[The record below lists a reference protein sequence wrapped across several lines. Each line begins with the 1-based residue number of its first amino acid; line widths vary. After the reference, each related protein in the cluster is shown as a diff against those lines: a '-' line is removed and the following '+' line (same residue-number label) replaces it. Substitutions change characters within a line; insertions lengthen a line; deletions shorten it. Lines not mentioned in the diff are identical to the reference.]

1 MKNRQMVV
9 ADDGL
14 WHDYIKVHPDAR
26 SYKTKAVLNFND
38 LCVIY
43 GYTSADGRYSR
54 SSHDFDFDDEVQGV
68 NMGDPTS
75 SCHQIVSVQGQSGQQ
90 LWTNILLSLC
100 WTK

>member
-1 MKNRQMVV
+1 MQ
-9 ADDGL
+9 
-14 WHDYIKVHPDAR
+14 VHPDAR

-68 NMGDPTS
+68 NMGVYLCFAFPMNLNLNFYSITPF
-75 SCHQIVSVQGQSGQQ
+75 
-90 LWTNILLSLC
+90 NILIVTWILN
-100 WTK
+100 KVDYNQ